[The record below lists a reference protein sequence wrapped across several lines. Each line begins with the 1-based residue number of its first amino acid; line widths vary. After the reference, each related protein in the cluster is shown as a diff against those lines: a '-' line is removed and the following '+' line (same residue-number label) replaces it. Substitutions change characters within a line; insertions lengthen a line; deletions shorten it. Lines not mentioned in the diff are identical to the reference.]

1 MRIPKGSQLMLVS
14 IFFVSLVSVG
24 VKFLHRLSIYEI
36 VFFKSV
42 IALAM
47 TAGMLFRQQVP
58 IWGKSH
64 GLLLARG
71 TTNALQ
77 IILYFVTVQY
87 IPLPTAFTIR
97 QITPIFTA
105 LLGVVVVRESLSL
118 RQVLFFALSFAG
130 IVLINGFEVTDA
142 SLYIGVGLISA
153 LVGAISYVLVSKVKN
168 EEHPLVIAVYG
179 YLMSIVLTAPYLI
192 NDFVIPQWDES
203 LIIIAISVLGYVVQY
218 YSIKAY
224 QYGPVALVSASY
236 YAGVVYTLVFSYLF
250 FGEVLPP
257 VKFLGLAMVL
267 LGVLLNI
274 FYGQKRKVD

>member
-1 MRIPKGSQLMLVS
+1 MLVS

-24 VKFLHRLSIYEI
+24 VKLIHSLSIYEI
-36 VFFKSV
+36 VFYKSI
-42 IALAM
+42 IALIM
-47 TAGMLFRQQVP
+47 TIGSLIRQQVP
-58 IWGKSH
+58 IWGNSR

-105 LLGVVVVRESLSL
+105 LLGVIVVKESLSL
-118 RQVLFFALSFAG
+118 RQLIFFALSFAG

-142 SLYIGVGLISA
+142 SLYIGIGLISA
-153 LVGAISYVLVSKVKN
+153 LVGAISYVLVSKMQN
-168 EEHPLVIAVYG
+168 QEHPLVIAVYG
-179 YLMSIVLTAPYLI
+179 YLMSIILTVPYLV
-192 NDFVIPQWDES
+192 NDFVIPQWYEV
-203 LIIIAISVLGYVVQY
+203 LIVITISVLGYLVQY

-236 YAGVVYTLVFSYLF
+236 YAGVVYTLIFSYLF

-274 FYGQKRKVD
+274 FYGQKKKG

>member
-47 TAGMLFRQQVP
+47 TVGALYYQKIP
-58 IWGKSH
+58 IWGKSRS
-64 GLLLARG
+64 LLLARG

-77 IILYFVTVQY
+77 IILYFVTVQH

-105 LLGVVVVRESLSL
+105 LLGVIVVKESLSP
-118 RQVLFFALSFAG
+118 RQILFFTLSFAG
-130 IVLINGFEVTDA
+130 IVLINGFVLTEA
-142 SLYIGVGLISA
+142 SWYIGVGLISA
-153 LVGAISYVLVSKVKN
+153 LVGAISYVLVSKMKYQEN
-168 EEHPLVIAVYG
+168 PLVIAVYG
-179 YLMSIVLTAPYLI
+179 YLMSIILTAPYLI
-192 NDFVIPQWDES
+192 NDFVMPQSYEV
-203 LIIIAISVLGYVVQY
+203 LIILAISVLGYLVQY

-257 VKFLGLAMVL
+257 VKFLGLGMVL

-274 FYGQKRKVD
+274 FYGQKKTN